1 MRLERSELAVPA
13 SNWHM
18 IEKGVSSAADVVFL
32 DLEDSVAPDAKVP
45 SRANVIRALAELDW
59 GSKPHVFRMNALDTP
74 YFYRDLIDIVEA
86 SAVNLDFI
94 LVPKVNRPED
104 VYVID
109 TLLTQIEASSGASR
123 PIGLEVLIE
132 TAEGLINCER
142 IARASPRVESL
153 VFGPGDY
160 TASLRIPAV
169 SIGTP
174 DAWDAAYPGHR
185 FHYPMHRLLVAG
197 RAAEIRVID
206 GPFADF
212 RDLDGFRRACQLAR
226 SLGFD
231 GKMCI
236 HPAQC
241 SIANEVFSPDER
253 EIAWAARVVSEYEQA
268 TSAGRGSISIDG
280 KMVDVASIKVARN
293 TLESAHAAGIINRP

>member
-1 MRLERSELAVPA
+1 
-13 SNWHM
+13 
-18 IEKGVSSAADVVFL
+18 
-32 DLEDSVAPDAKVP
+32 
-45 SRANVIRALAELDW
+45 
-59 GSKPHVFRMNALDTP
+59 MNGLDTP
-74 YFYRDLIDIVEA
+74 YFYRDLIEIIEGAPGRVDV
-86 SAVNLDFI
+86 I
-94 LVPKVNRPED
+94 LVPKVNRAED
-104 VYVID
+104 VYVLD
-109 TLLTQIEASSGASR
+109 TLLTQVESVAGITF

-142 IARASPRVESL
+142 IAGASQRVEAI

-174 DAWDAAYPGHR
+174 DEWDAAYPGHR

-197 RAAEIRVID
+197 RAAGIRVID

-212 RDLDGFRRACQLAR
+212 RDLEGFRSACLLAR

-236 HPAQC
+236 HPSQIP
-241 SIANEVFSPDER
+241 IANEVFSPSQE
-253 EIAWAARVVSEYEQA
+253 EITWASRVVREYERA
-268 TSAGRGSISIDG
+268 TREGRGAIAIDN
-280 KMVDVASIKVARN
+280 KMIDVASIRMAETTIERAR
-293 TLESAHAAGIINRP
+293 AAGLIA